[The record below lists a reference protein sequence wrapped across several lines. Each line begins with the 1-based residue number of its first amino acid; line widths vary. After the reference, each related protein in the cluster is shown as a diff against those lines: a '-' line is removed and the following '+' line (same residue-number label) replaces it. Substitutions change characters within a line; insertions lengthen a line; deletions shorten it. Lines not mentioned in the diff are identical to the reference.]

1 MTTQTPGP
9 RGLDIRMTSMNASH
23 RTTPPARRRHHI
35 FQLLHGG
42 LATIAI
48 ALLAGCGPKPE
59 AGPGGPGG
67 PLEVGVITLA
77 AAPVTLTQELPGRV
91 SARRVAEVRARVNG
105 IVEKRLF
112 EEGAEVKE
120 GQVLYEIDPAPYQ
133 AALDSA
139 LGTLAR
145 AEANAATARLKQER
159 YKQLLETRT
168 IAKQDYDDVLANQK
182 SFDADILSG
191 QAAVQM
197 AKINLGY
204 TKVTSPISG
213 RIGISQVTEGAY
225 VQQSAATLLATVQ
238 EMDTVYVNVTQSSSA
253 LLRLRHELE
262 TGQLKADA
270 DGHAKVK
277 LILEDGT
284 LYPEEGTFELADVTV
299 NEMTSSVIIRAIFP
313 NPRRDL
319 LPGLFVRAQL
329 DEGSRPDAILV
340 PQSAVTRNSKGEPT
354 TLIVGA
360 NGMAEL
366 RVLQTPRTVGDRWL
380 VTSGLKA
387 GDRVIVSNLQRV
399 GPGAPVKPVPAEP
412 PPTAATATLADKA
425 Q

>member
-1 MTTQTPGP
+1 MPP
-9 RGLDIRMTSMNASH
+9 RFTS
-23 RTTPPARRRHHI
+23 TITRRRNFFH
-35 FQLLHGG
+35 LRGRS
-42 LATIAI
+42 LAAVAI
-48 ALLAGCGPKPE
+48 ALFAGCGPRQA

-67 PLEVGVITLA
+67 PLEVGVITVA
-77 AAPVTLTQELPGRV
+77 AAPVTLKQELPGRV

-112 EEGAEVKE
+112 EEGSEVKE

-139 LGTLAR
+139 QGTLAR
-145 AEANAATARLKQER
+145 AEANAATAKLKQER
-159 YKQLLETRT
+159 YKQLLESRT

-191 QAAVQM
+191 QAAVQL

-238 EMDTVYVNVTQSSSA
+238 ELDSVYVNVTQSSGD
-253 LLRLRHELE
+253 LLRLKHELE
-262 TGQLKADA
+262 NGQLKADA
-270 DGHAKVK
+270 AGHASVK
-277 LILEDGT
+277 LILEDGR

-299 NEMTSSVIIRAIFP
+299 NETTSSVIIRAIFP

-329 DEGSRPDAILV
+329 EEGSRPDAILV
-340 PQSAVTRNSKGEPT
+340 PQSAVTRNSKGEPI
-354 TLIVGA
+354 TLVVGA
-360 NGMAEL
+360 GSTAEL
-366 RVLQTPRTVGDRWL
+366 RVLKTPRAVGNQWL
-380 VTSGLKA
+380 VSEGLKA
-387 GDRVIVSNLQRV
+387 GDQVIISNLQRLR
-399 GPGAPVKPVPAEP
+399 PGAPVKPVPANAP
-412 PPTAATATLADKA
+412 ATAATASLER
-425 Q
+425 